1 MKIIKLICM
10 SAVVIPSL
18 SLMTSCMSTQT
29 LYSWYDYE
37 NATYQYSKKQT
48 EELKVGV
55 LEEYAKVIEK
65 QKGTRGVVPPGM
77 YAEYGYML
85 YRTGK
90 HEEGLDFLKQEIA
103 LYPESEKYISRII
116 KQLEQ

>member
-1 MKIIKLICM
+1 MKFRKIIVLLFIFV
-10 SAVVIPSL
+10 STL
-18 SLMTSCMSTQT
+18 SFMTSCMSTQT

-37 NATYQYSKKQT
+37 DTTYQFSKKHT
-48 EELKVGV
+48 EELKLSVF
-55 LEEYAKVIEK
+55 EEYAKVIEK

-90 HEEGLDFLKQEIA
+90 QEEGLNFLKKEIA